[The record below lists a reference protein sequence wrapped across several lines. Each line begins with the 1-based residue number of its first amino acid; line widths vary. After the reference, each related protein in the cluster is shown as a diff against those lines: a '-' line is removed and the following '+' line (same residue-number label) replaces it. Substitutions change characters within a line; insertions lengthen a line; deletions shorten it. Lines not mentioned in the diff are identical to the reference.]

1 MMRAAVLLSAALAST
16 AGLTVRVNPDR
27 VKLGDEGSQSV
38 FDLLGREERF
48 CILDNSSRALRLSI
62 I

>member
-38 FDLLGREERF
+38 FLLGREERF
-48 CILDNSSRALRLSI
+48 CILDNSSRVRRLSI